1 MKQLIC
7 LLHSSFPPVL
17 SEPLY
22 AIHKGEVAAVIKEL
36 EWPSL
41 AQVEYE
47 ALLQKIEEQQ
57 QIVAELLPHYP
68 LLPIQFGSFLEN
80 NQQIERLLEVMGVTF
95 LERMNELG
103 RCESYDLYISWDS
116 PAGVR
121 VDGREAQLALAKQ
134 QKEVEEVVLPLL
146 QKVGECHLKGDEGL
160 PEMVLGVVLL
170 VHASQKTDFLGQ
182 LETVQQTLGN
192 EYQIEWQ
199 PGHSPYLFHEVKIRA
214 PKLHLVNYATEL
226 LQVGEQATLDE
237 LKLAFHQH
245 PQYNR
250 PENLTNLEELV
261 GMTELAQAYKLLCD
275 ITQKQGG
282 NLGRFDPEAIAHT
295 FFITW

>member
-22 AIHKGEVAAVIKEL
+22 AIHQGEVAAVVKEA

-47 ALLQKIEEQQ
+47 TLLQKIEEQQ
-57 QIVAELLPHYP
+57 KIVAELLPHYP
-68 LLPIQFGSFLEN
+68 LLPVQFGSFLEN
-80 NQQIERLLEVMGVTF
+80 NQQIERLLEVMGPAF

-103 RCESYDLYISWDS
+103 GCETYDLYISWET
-116 PAGVR
+116 PAGVGI
-121 VDGREAQLALAKQ
+121 DGREKQLALAKQ
-134 QKEVEEVVLPLL
+134 QKEIEEMVLPLL
-146 QKVGECHLKGDEGL
+146 QKMGECHLKTDKDL

-170 VHASQKTDFLGQ
+170 VPSWQMPTFHNQ
-182 LETVQQTLGN
+182 LEAIQKILGG

-199 PGHSPYLFHEVKIRA
+199 HGSSPYLFHEVKIRA

-226 LQVGEQATLDE
+226 LKVGERATLDE
-237 LKLAFHQH
+237 LKQAFHQH

-250 PENLTNLEELV
+250 PENLTNLEQLV

-275 ITQKQGG
+275 ITQKQGETH
-282 NLGRFDPEAIAHT
+282 GRFDAEAIAHT
-295 FFITW
+295 FFVTW